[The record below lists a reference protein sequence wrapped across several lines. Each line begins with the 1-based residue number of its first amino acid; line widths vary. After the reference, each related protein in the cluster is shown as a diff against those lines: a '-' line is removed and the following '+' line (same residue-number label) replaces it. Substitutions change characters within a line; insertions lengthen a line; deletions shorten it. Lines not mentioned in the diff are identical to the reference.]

1 MRDAFLPYG
10 RQDIDDEDIAAVVAV
25 LRGDWLT
32 TGPTVEAFETAFAEA
47 VGASEAVACANGTA
61 GLHLAALALGL
72 GPGDQVVVP
81 SVTFLATAN
90 AVRYVGAEVVFADVD
105 PETGL
110 MRAEDLVNAL
120 KGRDAASVK
129 AVFPVHLSGHCVD
142 LQAISDAASGLMLVE
157 DACHALGGSYRGG
170 SYRGGSYRT
179 SGSRDAETAM
189 VPVGSCPFGGVTMFS
204 THPVKTM
211 TTGEGGVLTTND
223 ADLAASLRRFRNHG
237 MVRDP
242 DAFLNRQMAFES
254 GEDGAPA
261 PWYYEMH
268 EPGFNYR
275 LTDIQCALGL
285 SQLKRLGEFVETRRR
300 LRRHYGERLSRLGPH
315 VALQPTA
322 PGCDPS
328 WHLAVSLI
336 DFAALDRTRTRVMT
350 DLKSRGIGTQ
360 VHYVP
365 VPRQP
370 YYAERYGVADL
381 PGTDAYYARCLS
393 LPLFAA
399 MTEDDVD
406 RVVDTLAAVLGVQ
419 C

>member
-32 TGPTVEAFETAFAEA
+32 TGPTVEVFETAFAEA

-157 DACHALGGSYRGG
+157 DACHAL
-170 SYRGGSYRT
+170 
-179 SGSRDAETAM
+179 
-189 VPVGSCPFGGVTMFS
+189 
-204 THPVKTM
+204 
-211 TTGEGGVLTTND
+211 
-223 ADLAASLRRFRNHG
+223 
-237 MVRDP
+237 
-242 DAFLNRQMAFES
+242 
-254 GEDGAPA
+254 
-261 PWYYEMH
+261 
-268 EPGFNYR
+268 
-275 LTDIQCALGL
+275 
-285 SQLKRLGEFVETRRR
+285 
-300 LRRHYGERLSRLGPH
+300 
-315 VALQPTA
+315 
-322 PGCDPS
+322 
-328 WHLAVSLI
+328 
-336 DFAALDRTRTRVMT
+336 
-350 DLKSRGIGTQ
+350 
-360 VHYVP
+360 
-365 VPRQP
+365 
-370 YYAERYGVADL
+370 
-381 PGTDAYYARCLS
+381 
-393 LPLFAA
+393 
-399 MTEDDVD
+399 
-406 RVVDTLAAVLGVQ
+406 
-419 C
+419 